1 MSELLDV
8 IIIGAGTAGLTAL
21 RAVKKHTERFVIV
34 NDGPY
39 GTTCAR
45 VGCMPSKVLIEAAN
59 AFHRRHTLEAF
70 GIRGS
75 AALTADIPAVL
86 RRVRELRDSF
96 VAFTLKATDQLGDRN
111 IAGRA
116 RLLGPNRVE
125 VNGQE
130 LTAKRIIIATGSRPI
145 VPPPWRA
152 LGDRVLTTDTL
163 FEQENLAPRIA
174 VVGMG
179 PIGIEVAQA
188 LSRLGIEIIG
198 FSAGQHL
205 AGLTD
210 PTINETLFE
219 QLKQEFVIHRG
230 SKAELFED
238 ADGIR
243 VSNGKTRVVAD
254 QVIAALGR
262 QPNLDG
268 LGLEHLGVTL
278 DTHGMPPINLRTM
291 QIADLPIY
299 LAGDANGKV
308 PLLHEASDEGYIAG
322 INALAEAPA
331 HFVRRTPLGIV
342 FVEPNIAFVGKRY
355 EELDPDTSI
364 TGTVSFDD
372 QGRARAA
379 QRNAGLMHLYADK
392 RTGELLGAEM
402 CVPAGEHMAHLL
414 ALAIGRQLTVNDL
427 LRMPFYH
434 PVLEEGLRTA
444 LRDLA
449 NQLPDA
455 KKPDLDL
462 CNVDCAAAGD

>member
-59 AFHRRHTLEAF
+59 AFHRRHTFEAF
-70 GIRGS
+70 GIRGG
-75 AALTADIPAVL
+75 ATLTADIPAVL
-86 RRVRELRDSF
+86 RRVRELRDRF
-96 VAFTLKATDQLGDRN
+96 VASTLDATDSLGDRN
-111 IAGRA
+111 IAGCA

-152 LGDRVLTTDTL
+152 FGDRILTTDTL
-163 FEQENLAPRIA
+163 FEQESLAPRIA

-179 PIGIEVAQA
+179 PIGIEIAQA
-188 LSRLGIEIIG
+188 FSRLGIEVTG

-205 AGLTD
+205 GGLTD
-210 PTINETLFE
+210 PAINETLFE

-262 QPNLDG
+262 QPNLDE

-278 DTHGMPPINLRTM
+278 DTHGMPPINLHTM
-291 QIADLPIY
+291 QIAGLPIY

-308 PLLHEASDEGYIAG
+308 PLLHESADEGYIAG

-331 HFVRRTPLGIV
+331 HFARRTPLGIV
-342 FVEPNIAFVGKRY
+342 FVEPNIAFVGKRHA
-355 EELDPDTSI
+355 ELDPDTSI
-364 TGTVSFDD
+364 TGTASFDD

-392 RTGELLGAEM
+392 RTGIARRRN
-402 CVPAGEHMAHLL
+402 VRAG
-414 ALAIGRQLTVNDL
+414 G
-427 LRMPFYH
+427 
-434 PVLEEGLRTA
+434 
-444 LRDLA
+444 
-449 NQLPDA
+449 
-455 KKPDLDL
+455 
-462 CNVDCAAAGD
+462 